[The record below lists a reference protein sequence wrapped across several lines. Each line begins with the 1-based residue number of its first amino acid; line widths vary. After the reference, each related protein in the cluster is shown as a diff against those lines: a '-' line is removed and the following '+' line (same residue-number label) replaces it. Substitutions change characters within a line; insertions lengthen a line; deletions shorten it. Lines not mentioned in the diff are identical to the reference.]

1 MTLFWKMFSR
11 KIALS
16 FCSPE
21 SLLRRWS
28 GGRAELPGLLALP
41 WWPAA
46 FPKALS
52 QPGMLLGL
60 LNASVLICKRFHV
73 VLWHGLSVCALRV
86 CGL

>member
-21 SLLRRWS
+21 SLLWRWS
-28 GGRAELPGLLALP
+28 GGRAELPGLPALS

-46 FPKALS
+46 FLEAPS
-52 QPGMLLGL
+52 QPGMLFGL
-60 LNASVLICKRFHV
+60 LNASVLIRKCCHAVPWR
-73 VLWHGLSVCALRV
+73 GL
-86 CGL
+86 